1 MPRLRVLWFSPPA
14 RELWTINREQKRP
27 RLLFP
32 GLGRGQPQQPG
43 TVVPTG
49 SRAPPT
55 QTLISGA
62 RVITA
67 REPLYCFELW
77 S

>member
-14 RELWTINREQKRP
+14 RELWTINREQKRRGCCFQAWDEGSPSSLGPWCP
-27 RLLFP
+27 RGAGP
-32 GLGRGQPQQPG
+32 
-43 TVVPTG
+43 
-49 SRAPPT
+49 PPT

>member
-49 SRAPPT
+49 SRAPPHSDPDLGGT
-55 QTLISGA
+55 CDHGERASL
-62 RVITA
+62 
-67 REPLYCFELW
+67 LL
-77 S
+77 